1 MRHTVSTYSWQR
13 GSSKQSVLRHPRS
26 GAGEVWSGPVVQVGK
41 QGSKFFKKIETK
53 LKQNSNKNHLRIELK
68 SDKPG
73 FQPLVV
79 VSIFSIVLA
88 SKDAV
93 KKMIERQIKYTVF
106 MMELY
111 RAT

>member
-1 MRHTVSTYSWQR
+1 MNYIS
-13 GSSKQSVLRHPRS
+13 
-26 GAGEVWSGPVVQVGK
+26 
-41 QGSKFFKKIETK
+41 
-53 LKQNSNKNHLRIELK
+53 IELK
-68 SDKPG
+68 SNKPG

-88 SKDAV
+88 SKEAV

-106 MMELY
+106 MMELH

>member
-1 MRHTVSTYSWQR
+1 M
-13 GSSKQSVLRHPRS
+13 
-26 GAGEVWSGPVVQVGK
+26 
-41 QGSKFFKKIETK
+41 
-53 LKQNSNKNHLRIELK
+53 K

-93 KKMIERQIKYTVF
+93 KKTIERQIKYTVF

>member
-1 MRHTVSTYSWQR
+1 MEGRFGQVQLCRLENKGLNFSRNKIVS
-13 GSSKQSVLRHPRS
+13 
-26 GAGEVWSGPVVQVGK
+26 
-41 QGSKFFKKIETK
+41 K
-53 LKQNSNKNHLRIELK
+53 LNKNNIRIELK
-68 SDKPG
+68 SNKPG
-73 FQPLVV
+73 FQPFVV

-106 MMELY
+106 MMELH